1 MKTNLKEQGITLIAL
16 VITIVILI
24 ILATVTLDSAFGETG
39 LIETTKK
46 AKEMVE
52 DATKNEQEQINSLFD
67 SFENLTGDTDI
78 EQNENSDLIVSL
90 NLLENTKSATI
101 IVNATDNLNGI
112 KSIKLLNQE
121 KLVKYDNIPT
131 TAQEQFIVYENGIY
145 EIEVT
150 NGTDEVVKK
159 SIEVKNIVM
168 EYVAQI
174 NDTKYTTLTSAI
186 EAVPAGEKTVIN
198 IIKDFEQTVIAKI
211 PEEKDVVIDLQNF
224 DITITTGSILNKG
237 NLELK
242 SSSQVDIGKIIIQNN
257 EYLGINNIGSMLISS
272 GCYENNATN
281 NTIGN
286 NDNGTIT
293 ITGGKISA
301 TSIEGEEYP
310 GIWNEDN
317 GTLTI
322 KGGTLEASSP
332 TLVYNKGDGNIY
344 VESGTLTSYL
354 DATIENA
361 GNGKVVITT
370 GTLQSTANTTLI
382 NSGSGTMEIKGGE
395 IAGCIAGGKAYPTV
409 RNYSNGEIIID
420 GGNITATLERAVYND
435 KSGNITIKNGVIQ
448 STKLNSVG
456 NYGEGTITIS
466 GGEIRGIESAD
477 ISYPTVWNSK
487 GGKIVMNGGLID
499 ASVGNG
505 TSTAINNAGSGEII
519 ITSGTVKSRNYAI
532 NNSGTGT
539 ITLGED
545 DGYIS
550 TTSPEIISS
559 NNSTTIV
566 GKANLTLNF
575 FDGIIKGGGIQSNL
589 NIIVPTGKSY
599 YKNTSKAIYETII
612 K

>member
-16 VITIVILI
+16 IITIVILI

-52 DATKNEQEQINSLFD
+52 EATKNEQEQINSLFD
-67 SFENLTGDTDI
+67 SFENLTGDADT

-90 NLLENTKSATI
+90 NLIENTKSATI

-131 TAQEQFIVYENGIY
+131 TAQEQFVVYENGIY

-150 NGTDEVVKK
+150 NGADEVVKK
-159 SIEVKNIVM
+159 TIEVINIVM

-186 EAVPAGEKTVIN
+186 EAVPEGEKTVIN

-211 PEEKDVVIDLQNF
+211 PEEKDVVLDLQNF

-257 EYLGINNIGSMLISS
+257 EYLGINNIGNLLISS

-286 NDNGTIT
+286 HENGTIT

-310 GIWNEDN
+310 GIWNDDN
-317 GTLTI
+317 STLTI

-332 TLVYNKGDGNIY
+332 TLVYNNGDGDIY

-361 GNGKVVITT
+361 GSGKVVITT

-395 IAGCIAGGKAYPTV
+395 IAGCIAAGKAYPTV

-539 ITLGED
+539 ITLGND

-559 NNSTTIV
+559 NNSNTIV
-566 GKANLTLNF
+566 GKENLTLNF

-589 NIIVPTGKSY
+589 NIIVPAGKSY
-599 YKNTSKAIYETII
+599 NKDTSKAIYETTI